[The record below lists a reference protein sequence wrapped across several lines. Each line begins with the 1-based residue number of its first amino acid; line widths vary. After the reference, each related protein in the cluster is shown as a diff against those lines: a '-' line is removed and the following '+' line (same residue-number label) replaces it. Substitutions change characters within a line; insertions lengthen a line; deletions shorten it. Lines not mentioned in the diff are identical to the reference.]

1 MLFPVNPAVTSHWCH
16 FQMSNAINIKVYLYL
31 FSINFS
37 ISIFF
42 RKEMSTLA
50 RIFQKLSLVDLSAS
64 AGTPKVLGS
73 VRYKARHVEKP
84 QIGHGIAF
92 RRIVHFPENYTVQPL
107 NVTNLGGRDPK
118 TGRMVVKGIGGGIK
132 HKYHW
137 IHWKREGPKEE
148 GKVQLER
155 VIKVMKDGCR
165 TAHIALVAHGNTL
178 KYILATVNM
187 KPGDLIRTS
196 CFIPR
201 IPVRPNEGD
210 AYPLGALP
218 IGTQVHCVEKYP
230 GVGGML
236 IHAAGAYATIVR
248 KAPNDHVVVAMP
260 SKREFSLPAVCMCT
274 VGRLSNVEHSSTPI
288 GSAQRNRE
296 LGNRPRSGLW
306 KRKTGI
312 HGRKLRR
319 PPPCKTIVSQLK
331 QDDDTIVL
339 TCHRPFVKTMRNQ
352 FHY

>member
-1 MLFPVNPAVTSHWCH
+1 M
-16 FQMSNAINIKVYLYL
+16 
-31 FSINFS
+31 
-37 ISIFF
+37 
-42 RKEMSTLA
+42 
-50 RIFQKLSLVDLSAS
+50 KL
-64 AGTPKVLGS
+64 
-73 VRYKARHVEKP
+73 
-84 QIGHGIAF
+84 
-92 RRIVHFPENYTVQPL
+92 N
-107 NVTNLGGRDPK
+107 
-118 TGRMVVKGIGGGIK
+118 
-132 HKYHW
+132 
-137 IHWKREGPKEE
+137 
-148 GKVQLER
+148 
-155 VIKVMKDGCR
+155 
-165 TAHIALVAHGNTL
+165 
-178 KYILATVNM
+178 
-187 KPGDLIRTS
+187 
-196 CFIPR
+196 
-201 IPVRPNEGD
+201 RPNEGD

-274 VGRLSNVEHSSTPI
+274 
-288 GSAQRNRE
+288 RNRE